1 MTYILMSLVSVQ
13 SEDSGLNQ
21 EPYWAQNAFMHS
33 FSRGPN
39 GSVEQHCDVGQQKAE
54 QREQHQQSTVAAWSD
69 QE

>member
-21 EPYWAQNAFMHS
+21 EPYWAQKASLSMHS
-33 FSRGPN
+33 FSRGLN

-54 QREQHQQSTVAAWSD
+54 QHEQHQQSTVAA
-69 QE
+69 